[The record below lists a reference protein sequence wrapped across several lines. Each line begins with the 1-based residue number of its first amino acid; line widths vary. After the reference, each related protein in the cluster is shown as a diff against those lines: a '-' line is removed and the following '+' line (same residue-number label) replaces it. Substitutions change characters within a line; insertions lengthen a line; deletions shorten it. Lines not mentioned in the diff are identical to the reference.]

1 MSANQVPP
9 FVAEATSA
17 LPVAEDDFKLGKPAA
32 PDDRL
37 LGPQSL
43 IWQHFGDWR
52 GLLLIFRTGLL
63 QNMHP
68 AVSRALEQHSGEVF
82 LKNPWN
88 RLLRSMAPILGVI
101 YSPDPGAV
109 GRKVRDF
116 HTNIQGHLPSGE
128 AYHALSPDLFFWA
141 HATFF
146 EGTMAKCESFGKPL
160 TEAEQEQMYRESIA
174 WYARYGLSMRPV
186 PPDYASFKRYWAA
199 MLASLKP
206 TPITDHALQLRRTP
220 RPFEA
225 IPQPLWWLI
234 DPLINR
240 MSMWI
245 ARGTLP
251 PEVRT
256 ALGWHWSAG
265 DERLLRAFSL
275 LVRGI
280 FALTPTER
288 RYLPMVRKWRAQ
300 ARLKPQP

>member
-1 MSANQVPP
+1 MSVAQVQPY
-9 FVAEATSA
+9 VAEAA
-17 LPVAEDDFKLGKPAA
+17 LASPATHDTVHPAA
-32 PDDRL
+32 SAVPDDTL

-43 IWQHFGDWR
+43 VWQHFGDMR
-52 GLLLIFRTGLL
+52 GMLLIFRTGLL

-88 RLLRSMAPILGVI
+88 RLLRSMPPILGVV
-101 YSPDPGAV
+101 YSPDAGAV

-116 HTNIQGHLPSGE
+116 HTNIKGHMHSGE
-128 AYHALSPDLFFWA
+128 TYHALSPDLYYWA

-146 EGTMAKCESFGKPL
+146 EGTIAMCERFGKPL
-160 TEAEQEQMYRESIA
+160 TEAEKEQMYRESVA
-174 WYARYGLSMRPV
+174 WYARYGVSMRPV
-186 PPDYASFKRYWAA
+186 PPDYASFKRYWAE

-240 MSMWI
+240 MSLWL

-251 PEVRT
+251 PQVRE
-256 ALGWHWSAG
+256 ALGWQWSAG
-265 DERLLRAFSL
+265 DERRLRAFSL
-275 LVRGI
+275 VVRGL
-280 FALTPTER
+280 FAVIPKEY
-288 RYLPMVRKWRAQ
+288 RYLPMARNWRAQ
-300 ARLKPQP
+300 ARIKPQA